1 MTPQGKAF
9 RRSIGRG
16 FALLAILGLAGCAEH
31 WAKPGGT
38 KAELDFTK
46 ANCEAESYT
55 RFPVVPQQIMTS
67 PGRLLPP
74 ETQCSTVNGKTQ
86 CRTFGGQWLP
96 PTFRIIDLN
105 DNARDSARVACLYRN
120 GWVLADDEKAAA
132 AITRSGMP
140 PPLLVP
146 PSPDR
151 P

>member
-140 PPLLVP
+140 PPTP
-146 PSPDR
+146 GQPSPDR
-151 P
+151 K